1 MTRVSRETTG
11 AAPGAG
17 TVPGGRRPTYDEL
30 LTARVPGAAW
40 DVFGPGDQLGT
51 INLLTPQR
59 VAAAARLI
67 RTGRRFNL
75 DYPINAFEPYPTGT
89 RRATVHHV
97 FANNEF
103 HRDDWIDS
111 FYLQSTSQLDAL
123 RHIGHP
129 VHGFYGGL
137 STEDNQEGSTDLGI
151 HHWAEVGIAGRGVLL
166 DVPRFFAEQGR
177 PYDCEQ
183 TIALDAKDLDAI
195 AQAQGV
201 TWQGGD
207 ILLLRTGWAENYVAK
222 SVDERIEFN
231 RRNRSPG
238 LAQRESVL
246 RWLWD
251 HEIAL
256 VAGDNPAVEADPVLE
271 SDFRT
276 AHDRPPPRGVDHSG
290 MLHRPLIALLG
301 MAMGELWKLDELAAD
316 CAADG
321 VYEFFLTCKPL
332 NLPGGVGSPPNALAI
347 K

>member
-1 MTRVSRETTG
+1 VTR
-11 AAPGAG
+11 
-17 TVPGGRRPTYDEL
+17 YDDL
-30 LTARVPGAAW
+30 LTGRVPGAAW
-40 DVFGPGDQLGT
+40 DVFGADDQLGT

-89 RRATVHHV
+89 RRATEHHM

-103 HRDDWIDS
+103 HRDDWVDS

-137 STEDNQEGSTDLGI
+137 STQDNNEDSTALGI
-151 HHWAEVGIAGRGVLL
+151 HHWAEAGIAGRGVLL
-166 DVPRFFAEQGR
+166 DVPRFFAAEGR

-183 TIALDAKDLDAI
+183 TIALDANDLDAI
-195 AQAQGV
+195 AAAQGV
-201 TWQGGD
+201 TWHGGD
-207 ILLLRTGWAENYVAK
+207 MLLLRTGWAENYVAK
-222 SVDERIEFN
+222 TVDERIEFN

>member
-1 MTRVSRETTG
+1 VL
-11 AAPGAG
+11 
-17 TVPGGRRPTYDEL
+17 PTYDEL
-30 LTARVPGAAW
+30 AEAEVAGSSW
-40 DVFGPGDQLGT
+40 DVFGRGDQLGT

-59 VAAAARLI
+59 VAAAARLV

-75 DYPINAFEPYPTGT
+75 DHPVNAFEPYPTGT
-89 RRATVHHV
+89 RHRTEHHV

-103 HRDDWIDS
+103 HRDDWLDS
-111 FYLQSTSQLDAL
+111 FYLQSTSQLDSL

-129 VHGFYGGL
+129 EHGFYGGL
-137 STEDNQEGSTDLGI
+137 PAADNNEGSTALGI
-151 HHWAEVGIAGRGVLL
+151 HNWAQSGIAGRGVLL
-166 DVPRFFAEQGR
+166 DLPRYFAAEGL

-183 TIALDAKDLDAI
+183 TIAVDDVLIDAV

-201 TWQGGD
+201 VWHGGD
-207 ILLLRTGWAENYVAK
+207 MLLLRTGWAENYTAK
-222 SVDERIEFN
+222 TVEERVEFN
-231 RRNRSPG
+231 RRNKSPG

-256 VAGDNPAVEADPVLE
+256 VAGDNPAVEADPVVE
-271 SDFRT
+271 SDFRSDG
-276 AHDRPPPRGVDHSG
+276 DRPPERGVDHSG

-301 MAMGELWKLDELAAD
+301 MALGELWKLDDLAAD

-321 VYEFFLTCKPL
+321 VHEFFLTCKPL
-332 NLPGGVGSPPNALAI
+332 NLVGGVGSPPNALAF